1 MFSNVNMEFQV
12 TEVVYFPFSDQNALV
27 CNLSNIK
34 LDSDVLDLNV
44 FTKVVISRPLNH
56 VNINN
61 FKDEQGNFYWG
72 CLIGR
77 YHNLSANFMFEK
89 LFSVTCML
97 FERCIPKRECRPK
110 VNSSLTKQNK
120 FKSQRDWYTPELGG
134 LKNKVLWYLEVHTVF
149 RQCETDNARLAY
161 NRANKEYK

>member
-1 MFSNVNMEFQV
+1 MNELKNLLRQYKICLNSKATRGTACLDNVFSNVNMEFRV

-61 FKDEQGNFYWG
+61 FKDEQGNFDWD

-77 YHNLSANFMFEK
+77 YHNF
-89 LFSVTCML
+89 
-97 FERCIPKRECRPK
+97 
-110 VNSSLTKQNK
+110 
-120 FKSQRDWYTPELGG
+120 
-134 LKNKVLWYLEVHTVF
+134 
-149 RQCETDNARLAY
+149 
-161 NRANKEYK
+161 